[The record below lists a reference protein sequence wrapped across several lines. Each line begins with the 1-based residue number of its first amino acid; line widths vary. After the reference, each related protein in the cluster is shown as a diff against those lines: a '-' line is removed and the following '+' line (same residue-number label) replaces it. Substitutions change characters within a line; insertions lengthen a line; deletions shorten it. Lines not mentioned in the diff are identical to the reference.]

1 MPLPKNGFV
10 VLTGKLPVFL
20 AFTLLV
26 LMARVSPAQ
35 TTRGDGPY
43 YGRKNSF
50 GGFAGYSWDSS
61 HVLLGDAERR
71 KLVNLGVSYSRRLVL
86 NRRVDWMYSA
96 ELLPVALESDP
107 LTESINRQTSP
118 SNATYVF
125 TLQNAPVTC
134 AVTTIPYSV
143 TNPET
148 GITVVGKETYFCH
161 GRQWTIGEAV
171 SPFGFQW
178 NFLPRHKLQPFVD
191 GHGGYMYS
199 TRPIPVGGA
208 RGRST
213 THSMWA
219 QVWSSTAR
227 AGSPFALSTAITT
240 FRTTTRPT
248 RIPGLTMGCCS

>member
-1 MPLPKNGFV
+1 
-10 VLTGKLPVFL
+10 
-20 AFTLLV
+20 
-26 LMARVSPAQ
+26 
-35 TTRGDGPY
+35 
-43 YGRKNSF
+43 
-50 GGFAGYSWDSS
+50 
-61 HVLLGDAERR
+61 VLLGDAERR

-199 TRPIPVGGA
+199 TRPIPVGA